1 MNHSIQEGTREDAE
15 QFAKTVYLFIVNN
28 KMIPKPNLF
37 YGFDRMIKQ
46 KKDKRRVYPSKSISN
61 EEFDFSHIHNY

>member
-1 MNHSIQEGTREDAE
+1 MNHSLQEGTREDAE
-15 QFAKTVYLFIVNN
+15 QFAKTVIIIIVNK

-37 YGFDRMIKQ
+37 YGFDRMIKH

-61 EEFDFSHIHNY
+61 EELDFSHLYNY